1 MSACK
6 PAATCNE
13 FVRQGLLS
21 ACNHMNARARGRN
34 ITRNSCN
41 EVVRQRLESLS
52 TSVDDASPVKQ
63 RRRRSIATLS
73 DRLKLSAKNAEIVYD
88 QLRCARC
95 DRVHQYVAIGQL
107 LVSPRDQQAAPPAH
121 RPGEHKRLAYT
132 RTRANMLPITTSNSS
147 LRATTELRR
156 AIRCIPAAP
165 HIVMG
170 VLYCVPPGV
179 AEHARV
185 PLCNT
190 QQGQ

>member
-41 EVVRQRLESLS
+41 EVVRQRLESFS
-52 TSVDDASPVKQ
+52 TSADDASQVEQ

-73 DRLKLSAKNAEIVYD
+73 DRLKLSGKNAEIVYD

-95 DRVHQYVAIGQL
+95 DTACTSCDQSAPRFTTRSAGCTTSSPAGRAQSTGVHAYMSKHAPNNNIK
-107 LVSPRDQQAAPPAH
+107 LVS
-121 RPGEHKRLAYT
+121 
-132 RTRANMLPITTSNSS
+132 TSYD
-147 LRATTELRR
+147 RATPGDTMHTCSTACSFGRTIPR
-156 AIRCIPAAP
+156 TSRC
-165 HIVMG
+165 G
-170 VLYCVPPGV
+170 
-179 AEHARV
+179 
-185 PLCNT
+185 
-190 QQGQ
+190 